1 MHKIVL
7 DGQTLR
13 WYGAEPI
20 IVSDSINQ
28 VRFEFIR
35 LNGWENVVLTA
46 QFTQSGTTYSVATQN
61 DTVAL
66 PAEIT
71 AGALEI
77 SVFGSESSQISRFT
91 VEPLSL
97 IIRASGFVPDG
108 VSPIPPTPDLY
119 AQWVE
124 TVEEERKKAETAAL
138 HAEEASSEAAGSMLG
153 AEAAQRAAEAAAQGV
168 LNISVSPPRPGA
180 QGTWEVFDVSSGVY
194 TDTGIPL
201 TGPQGPEGKQGQPG
215 VDGKDGA
222 PGPKGDPGAPGAPGE
237 PGIQGPPGIP
247 GKDGAPGEGIPAG
260 GSAGQVLAKTEEGT
274 TWKDLPQGGVQSDW
288 NQNDSAELDFIK
300 NRPFYT
306 ETNETVF
313 LPSGQYTIVTAQT
326 RASGPAVE
334 AVEAIIATFTNA
346 PTDGQQCRITFD
358 SNTYTETAIDSRGE
372 ITLGYNNY
380 DGTKPYFVFY
390 EEADGSNV
398 ILCGV
403 PESDVGVHTIEIVG
417 IQQTIHKIPE
427 QYLPKAQTIQSDF
440 AEIYTESPSFIS
452 RRPFYKT
459 AYPEATPVFSDDM
472 VKTTC
477 FSGDVEFM
485 DMSNPDYPV
494 QVAFYPLIP
503 GQTYKVTVTGI
514 DDPTIQKTYNLVDNE
529 ATGYERVQLID
540 SSQEI
545 GILQSYEQFEGLTL
559 LIGTMALPYGKYH
572 VEIYGYTYVTRFL
585 SPDYLPK
592 SAQPDWNET
601 DQLTFSHIKNRP
613 FYHYES
619 NFEKFIDNIVK
630 LSSVGSTAKLT
641 SILFDGR
648 SPAPIIGEL
657 YQVSVKPLNSSL
669 SFYNLRFV
677 NDSEGNPYCEV
688 TDSTANSGDSNR
700 WKITYKRYEE
710 SYYIEYTGGPGASQM
725 MVSISGAINYNFKID
740 PSYLFPPILS
750 SPDGSQFRLTVS
762 NDGVLSAV
770 AIGK

>member
-1 MHKIVL
+1 M
-7 DGQTLR
+7 
-13 WYGAEPI
+13 
-20 IVSDSINQ
+20 
-28 VRFEFIR
+28 
-35 LNGWENVVLTA
+35 
-46 QFTQSGTTYSVATQN
+46 
-61 DTVAL
+61 
-66 PAEIT
+66 
-71 AGALEI
+71 
-77 SVFGSESSQISRFT
+77 
-91 VEPLSL
+91 
-97 IIRASGFVPDG
+97 
-108 VSPIPPTPDLY
+108 
-119 AQWVE
+119 
-124 TVEEERKKAETAAL
+124 
-138 HAEEASSEAAGSMLG
+138 
-153 AEAAQRAAEAAAQGV
+153 
-168 LNISVSPPRPGA
+168 
-180 QGTWEVFDVSSGVY
+180 
-194 TDTGIPL
+194 
-201 TGPQGPEGKQGQPG
+201 
-215 VDGKDGA
+215 
-222 PGPKGDPGAPGAPGE
+222 
-237 PGIQGPPGIP
+237 
-247 GKDGAPGEGIPAG
+247 
-260 GSAGQVLAKTEEGT
+260 
-274 TWKDLPQGGVQSDW
+274 
-288 NQNDSAELDFIK
+288 
-300 NRPFYT
+300 
-306 ETNETVF
+306 
-313 LPSGQYTIVTAQT
+313 
-326 RASGPAVE
+326 
-334 AVEAIIATFTNA
+334 
-346 PTDGQQCRITFD
+346 RITFD

-372 ITLGYNNY
+372 ITLGYSNY

-390 EEADGSNV
+390 EEADGSSV

-417 IQQTIHKIPE
+417 MQQTIHKIPE
-427 QYLPKAQTIQSDF
+427 QYLPKAETIQSDF

-459 AYPEATPVFSDDM
+459 AYPEATPVFSDDI

-601 DQLTFSHIKNRP
+601 DELTFSHIKNRP

-750 SPDGSQFRLTVS
+750 SPDGSQFRLTVA
-762 NDGVLSAV
+762 NDGTLSAV

>member
-35 LNGWENVVLTA
+35 LNGWENVVLTT

-97 IIRASGFVPDG
+97 IIRASGFVPDR

-138 HAEEASSEAAGSMLG
+138 HATEASSEAEKAK
-153 AEAAQRAAEAAAQGV
+153 QAAEAAAQGV
-168 LNISVSPPRPGA
+168 MNISVSPPRPGA

-215 VDGKDGA
+215 ADGKDGA
-222 PGPKGDPGAPGAPGE
+222 PGPKGDPGAPGE
-237 PGIQGPPGIP
+237 PGVQGPQGVP

-260 GSAGQVLAKTEEGT
+260 GTEGQVLAKTAQGT
-274 TWKDLPQGGVQSDW
+274 AWKDLPQGGVQSDW

-334 AVEAIIATFTNA
+334 AVEAIIANFTSA

-372 ITLGYNNY
+372 ITLGYSNY

-427 QYLPKAQTIQSDF
+427 QYLPKAQVTQSDF

-514 DDPTIQKTYNLVDNE
+514 DDPTVQKTYSLTDNE

-601 DQLTFSHIKNRP
+601 DELTFSHIKNRP

-750 SPDGSQFRLTVS
+750 SPDGSQFRLTVA
-762 NDGVLSAV
+762 NDGTLSAV

>member
-138 HAEEASSEAAGSMLG
+138 HATEASSEAEKAK
-153 AEAAQRAAEAAAQGV
+153 QAAEAAAQGV
-168 LNISVSPPRPGA
+168 MNISVSPPRPGA

-215 VDGKDGA
+215 ADGKDGA
-222 PGPKGDPGAPGAPGE
+222 PGPKGDPGAPGE
-237 PGIQGPPGIP
+237 PGVQGPQGVP

-260 GSAGQVLAKTEEGT
+260 GTEGQVLAKTAQGT
-274 TWKDLPQGGVQSDW
+274 AWKDLPQGGVQSDW

-372 ITLGYNNY
+372 ITLGYSNY

-427 QYLPKAQTIQSDF
+427 QYLPKAQVTQSDF

-503 GQTYKVTVTGI
+503 GQTYKITVTGI
-514 DDPTIQKTYNLVDNE
+514 DDPTIQKTYNLVDNK
-529 ATGYERVQLID
+529 ATGYEKVQLID

-545 GILQSYEQFEGLTL
+545 GIFQSYQQFEGLTL
-559 LIGTMALPYGKYH
+559 SIGTMALPYGKYH

-601 DQLTFSHIKNRP
+601 EQLTFSHIKNRP

>member
-61 DTVAL
+61 DTAAL
-66 PAEIT
+66 PTEIT

-138 HAEEASSEAAGSMLG
+138 HATEASSEAEKAK
-153 AEAAQRAAEAAAQGV
+153 QAAEAAAQGV
-168 LNISVSPPRPGA
+168 MNISVSPPRPGA

-215 VDGKDGA
+215 ADGKDGA

-237 PGIQGPPGIP
+237 PGIQGPPG
-247 GKDGAPGEGIPAG
+247 KDGAPGEGIPAG

-274 TWKDLPQGGVQSDW
+274 AWQDLPQGGVQSDW

-326 RASGPAVE
+326 RASVA
-334 AVEAIIATFTNA
+334 AVEAIIANFTSA

-372 ITLGYNNY
+372 ITLGYSNY

-427 QYLPKAQTIQSDF
+427 QYLPKAQVTQSDF

-514 DDPTIQKTYNLVDNE
+514 DDPTVQKTYSLTDNE

-601 DQLTFSHIKNRP
+601 DELTFSHIKNRP

-750 SPDGSQFRLTVS
+750 SPDGSQFRLTVA
-762 NDGVLSAV
+762 NDGTLSAV

>member
-138 HAEEASSEAAGSMLG
+138 HATEASSEAEKAK
-153 AEAAQRAAEAAAQGV
+153 QAAEAAAQGV
-168 LNISVSPPRPGA
+168 MNISVSPPRPGA

-215 VDGKDGA
+215 AD
-222 PGPKGDPGAPGAPGE
+222 
-237 PGIQGPPGIP
+237 

-260 GSAGQVLAKTEEGT
+260 GTEGQVLAKTAQGT
-274 TWKDLPQGGVQSDW
+274 AWKDLPQGGVQSDW

-326 RASGPAVE
+326 RANVA
-334 AVEAIIATFTNA
+334 AVEAIIANFTSA

-372 ITLGYNNY
+372 ITLGYSNY

-427 QYLPKAQTIQSDF
+427 QYLPKAQVTQSDF

-514 DDPTIQKTYNLVDNE
+514 DDPTVQKTYSLTDNE

-601 DQLTFSHIKNRP
+601 DELTFSHIKNRP

-750 SPDGSQFRLTVS
+750 SPDGSQFRLTVA
-762 NDGVLSAV
+762 NDGTLSAV

>member
-28 VRFEFIR
+28 VRFELIR

-61 DTVAL
+61 DTAAL

-77 SVFGSESSQISRFT
+77 SVFGSKAGQASRYT
-91 VEPLSL
+91 VEPLQVTV
-97 IIRASGFVPDG
+97 RASGFVSDG
-108 VSPIPPTPDLY
+108 VSPVPPTPDLY
-119 AQWVE
+119 TQWVAKVEAE
-124 TVEEERKKAETAAL
+124 TKKAQD
-138 HAEEASSEAAGSMLG
+138 ASA
-153 AEAAQRAAEAAAQGV
+153 AAEKAAENAK
-168 LNISVSPPRPGA
+168 LIASKPPRPSA
-180 QGTWEVFDVSSGVY
+180 QETWEIYDEVSGAY
-194 TDTGIPL
+194 KDTGIPL
-201 TGPQGPEGKQGQPG
+201 TGPQGPEGKQGPAG
-215 VDGKDGA
+215 ENGKDGA
-222 PGPKGDPGAPGAPGE
+222 
-237 PGIQGPPGIP
+237 QGPQGIP
-247 GKDGAPGEGIPAG
+247 GPQGVPGEGIPEG
-260 GSAGQVLAKTEEGT
+260 GAAGQIIVKTEQGT
-274 TWKDLPQGGVQSDW
+274 EWQDMPQGGTQPDW
-288 NQNDSAELDFIK
+288 NQNDSVQLDYIK

-306 ETNETVF
+306 ETTEIVL
-313 LPSGQYTIVTAQT
+313 LPKAQYTIVAAQT
-326 RASGPAVE
+326 RASGSGDSYVE
-334 AVEAIIATFTNA
+334 AVIANFTNA
-346 PTDGQQCRITFD
+346 PTAEQTCRIFYD
-358 SNTYTETAIDSRGE
+358 NQEYTEIAEETRGA
-372 ITLGYNNY
+372 ITLGYTNQ
-380 DGTKPYFVFY
+380 DGVKPYFAFT
-390 EEADGSNV
+390 EESGNKV
-398 ILCGV
+398 IICGV
-403 PESDVGVHTIEIVG
+403 PENDTGVHTIEIVG

-472 VKTTC
+472 VRTTC

-485 DMSNPDYPV
+485 NMNNPDYPV

-503 GQTYKVTVTGI
+503 GQTYKITVTGI
-514 DDPTIQKTYNLVDNE
+514 DDPTVQKTYNLTDNE
-529 ATGYERVQLID
+529 ATGYESVQLID

-545 GILQSYEQFEGLTL
+545 GILQSYKQFEGLTL

>member
-35 LNGWENVVLTA
+35 LNGWENVALTA
-46 QFTQSGTTYSVATQN
+46 QFTQSGTTYSVITQD
-61 DTVAL
+61 DTAVL

-138 HAEEASSEAAGSMLG
+138 HATEASSEAEKAK
-153 AEAAQRAAEAAAQGV
+153 QAAEAAAQGV
-168 LNISVSPPRPGA
+168 MNISVSPPRPGA

-222 PGPKGDPGAPGAPGE
+222 PGPKGDPGAPGE
-237 PGIQGPPGIP
+237 PGVQGPQGVP

-260 GSAGQVLAKTEEGT
+260 GTEGQVLAKTAQGT
-274 TWKDLPQGGVQSDW
+274 AWKDLPQGGVQSDW

-372 ITLGYNNY
+372 ITLGYSNY

-494 QVAFYPLIP
+494 KVAFYPLIP

-601 DQLTFSHIKNRP
+601 DELTFSCIKNKP

-648 SPAPIIGEL
+648 SPAPVSGKL
-657 YQVSVKPLNSSL
+657 YQISVKPMNSSL
-669 SFYNLRFV
+669 RFYNLRFT

-688 TDSTANSGDSNR
+688 TDSNANSGDSNR
-700 WKITYKRYEE
+700 WAITYNRFEE
-710 SYYIEYTGGPGASQM
+710 AYYIEYKGGPGASQM

-740 PSYLFPPILS
+740 PSYLFPPVLS

>member
-28 VRFEFIR
+28 VIFEFIR
-35 LNGWENVVLTA
+35 LNGWENVALTA

-61 DTVAL
+61 DTAAL

-77 SVFGSESSQISRFT
+77 SVFGSESGRASRFT

-138 HAEEASSEAAGSMLG
+138 HATEASSEAAGSMLN

-168 LNISVSPPRPGA
+168 MNISVSPPRPGA

-222 PGPKGDPGAPGAPGE
+222 PGPKGDPGAPGE
-237 PGIQGPPGIP
+237 PGVQGPQGVP

-260 GSAGQVLAKTEEGT
+260 GTEGQVLAKTTQGT
-274 TWKDLPQGGVQSDW
+274 AWKDLPQGGVQSDW

-313 LPSGQYTIVTAQT
+313 LPSEQYTIVTAQT
-326 RASGPAVE
+326 RANVA
-334 AVEAIIATFTNA
+334 AVEAIIANFTSA

-372 ITLGYNNY
+372 ITLGYSNY

-427 QYLPKAQTIQSDF
+427 QYLPKAQVTQSDF

-514 DDPTIQKTYNLVDNE
+514 DDPTVQKTYSLTDNE

-601 DQLTFSHIKNRP
+601 DELTFSHIKNRP

-750 SPDGSQFRLTVS
+750 SPDGSQFRLTVA
-762 NDGVLSAV
+762 NDGTLSAV

>member
-119 AQWVE
+119 TQWIE

-138 HAEEASSEAAGSMLG
+138 HATEASSEAEKAK
-153 AEAAQRAAEAAAQGV
+153 QAAEAAAQGV
-168 LNISVSPPRPGA
+168 MNISVSPPRPGA

-215 VDGKDGA
+215 ADGKDGA
-222 PGPKGDPGAPGAPGE
+222 PGPKGDPGAPGE
-237 PGIQGPPGIP
+237 PGVQGPQGVP

-260 GSAGQVLAKTEEGT
+260 GTEGQVLAKTAQGT
-274 TWKDLPQGGVQSDW
+274 AWKDLPQGGVQSDW

-313 LPSGQYTIVTAQT
+313 LPSEQYTIVTAQT
-326 RASGPAVE
+326 RANVAAVE

-372 ITLGYNNY
+372 ITLGYSNY

-545 GILQSYEQFEGLTL
+545 GIFQSYQQFEGLTL
-559 LIGTMALPYGKYH
+559 SIGTMALSYGKYH
-572 VEIYGYTYVTRFL
+572 VEIYGYTYVTKFL

-648 SPAPIIGEL
+648 SPAPVSGEL

-677 NDSEGNPYCEV
+677 NDGEGNPYCEV

-740 PSYLFPPILS
+740 PDYLLPPVLS

>member
-35 LNGWENVVLTA
+35 LNGWENIVLTA

-66 PAEIT
+66 PTEIT

-77 SVFGSESSQISRFT
+77 SVFGSESGRVSRFT

-138 HAEEASSEAAGSMLG
+138 HATEASSEAEKAK
-153 AEAAQRAAEAAAQGV
+153 QAAEAAAQGV
-168 LNISVSPPRPGA
+168 MNISVSPPRPGA

-222 PGPKGDPGAPGAPGE
+222 PGPKGDPGAPGE
-237 PGIQGPPGIP
+237 PGVQGPQGVP

-260 GSAGQVLAKTEEGT
+260 GTEGQVLAKTAQGT
-274 TWKDLPQGGVQSDW
+274 AWKDLPQGGVQSDW

-372 ITLGYNNY
+372 ITLGYSNY

-390 EEADGSNV
+390 EEADGSSV

-417 IQQTIHKIPE
+417 MQQTIHKIPE
-427 QYLPKAQTIQSDF
+427 QYLPKAQVTQSDF

-514 DDPTIQKTYNLVDNE
+514 DDPTVQKTYSLTDNE
-529 ATGYERVQLID
+529 ATGYESVQLID

-545 GILQSYEQFEGLTL
+545 GILQSYQQFEGLTL
-559 LIGTMALPYGKYH
+559 LIGTMTLPYGKYH

-592 SAQPDWNET
+592 SAQPDWNEA
-601 DQLTFSHIKNRP
+601 DELTFSHIKNRP

-619 NFEKFIDNIVK
+619 NFERFIDNIVK

-677 NDSEGNPYCEV
+677 NDGEGNPYCEV

>member
-61 DTVAL
+61 DTAAL
-66 PAEIT
+66 PTEIT

-124 TVEEERKKAETAAL
+124 TVEEKQKKAETAAL
-138 HAEEASSEAAGSMLG
+138 SAEEASSEAEKAK
-153 AEAAQRAAEAAAQGV
+153 QAAEAAAQGV
-168 LNISVSPPRPGA
+168 MNISVSPPRPGA

-215 VDGKDGA
+215 ADGKDGA

-237 PGIQGPPGIP
+237 PGIQGPPG
-247 GKDGAPGEGIPAG
+247 KDGAPGEGIPAG

-274 TWKDLPQGGVQSDW
+274 AWQDLPQGGVQSDW

-326 RASGPAVE
+326 RASVAAVE

-372 ITLGYNNY
+372 ITLGYSNY

-390 EEADGSNV
+390 EEADGSSV

-417 IQQTIHKIPE
+417 MQQTIHKIPE

-648 SPAPIIGEL
+648 SPAPVSGEL

-677 NDSEGNPYCEV
+677 NDGEGNPYCEV

-700 WKITYKRYEE
+700 WKITYKLYEE

>member
-46 QFTQSGTTYSVATQN
+46 QFTQSGTTYSVTTQN

-77 SVFGSESSQISRFT
+77 SVFGSESGRASRFT

-138 HAEEASSEAAGSMLG
+138 HATEASSEAEKAK
-153 AEAAQRAAEAAAQGV
+153 QAAEAAAQGV
-168 LNISVSPPRPGA
+168 MNISVSPPRPGA

-237 PGIQGPPGIP
+237 PGIQGPPG
-247 GKDGAPGEGIPAG
+247 KDGAPGEGIPAG

-288 NQNDSAELDFIK
+288 NQNDSAELDF
-300 NRPFYT
+300 
-306 ETNETVF
+306 
-313 LPSGQYTIVTAQT
+313 
-326 RASGPAVE
+326 
-334 AVEAIIATFTNA
+334 
-346 PTDGQQCRITFD
+346 
-358 SNTYTETAIDSRGE
+358 
-372 ITLGYNNY
+372 
-380 DGTKPYFVFY
+380 
-390 EEADGSNV
+390 
-398 ILCGV
+398 
-403 PESDVGVHTIEIVG
+403 
-417 IQQTIHKIPE
+417 
-427 QYLPKAQTIQSDF
+427 
-440 AEIYTESPSFIS
+440 
-452 RRPFYKT
+452 
-459 AYPEATPVFSDDM
+459 
-472 VKTTC
+472 
-477 FSGDVEFM
+477 
-485 DMSNPDYPV
+485 
-494 QVAFYPLIP
+494 
-503 GQTYKVTVTGI
+503 
-514 DDPTIQKTYNLVDNE
+514 
-529 ATGYERVQLID
+529 
-540 SSQEI
+540 
-545 GILQSYEQFEGLTL
+545 
-559 LIGTMALPYGKYH
+559 
-572 VEIYGYTYVTRFL
+572 
-585 SPDYLPK
+585 
-592 SAQPDWNET
+592 
-601 DQLTFSHIKNRP
+601 IKNRP

>member
-119 AQWVE
+119 AQWAAL
-124 TVEEERKKAETAAL
+124 VEEERKKAETAAL
-138 HAEEASSEAAGSMLG
+138 HAIEASSEAEKAK
-153 AEAAQRAAEAAAQGV
+153 QAAETAAQGV
-168 LNISVSPPRPGA
+168 MNISVSPPRPGA

-215 VDGKDGA
+215 ADGKDGA
-222 PGPKGDPGAPGAPGE
+222 PGPKGDPGAPGE
-237 PGIQGPPGIP
+237 PGVQGPQGVP

-274 TWKDLPQGGVQSDW
+274 AWQDLPQGGVQSDW

-334 AVEAIIATFTNA
+334 AIIATFTNA

-372 ITLGYNNY
+372 ITLGYSNY

-390 EEADGSNV
+390 EEADGSSV

-417 IQQTIHKIPE
+417 MQQTIHKIPE

>member
-138 HAEEASSEAAGSMLG
+138 HATEASSEAEKAK
-153 AEAAQRAAEAAAQGV
+153 QAAEAAAQGV
-168 LNISVSPPRPGA
+168 MNISVSPPRPGA

-215 VDGKDGA
+215 ADGKDGA
-222 PGPKGDPGAPGAPGE
+222 PGPKGDPGAPGEPGE
-237 PGIQGPPGIP
+237 PGIQGPP

-260 GSAGQVLAKTEEGT
+260 GTEGQVLAKTAQGT
-274 TWKDLPQGGVQSDW
+274 AWKDLPQGGVQSDW

-306 ETNETVF
+306 ETNETIF

-358 SNTYTETAIDSRGE
+358 SNTYTETAVESRGA
-372 ITLGYNNY
+372 ITLGYSNY
-380 DGTKPYFVFY
+380 NGSKPYFAFS
-390 EEADGSNV
+390 EEGDGSKV
-398 ILCGV
+398 IICGV
-403 PESDVGVHTIEIVG
+403 PESDTGVHTIEIVG

-459 AYPEATPVFSDDM
+459 TYPEATPVFSDDM

-485 DMSNPDYPV
+485 DTNNPDYPV

-545 GILQSYEQFEGLTL
+545 GIFQSYQQFEGLTL
-559 LIGTMALPYGKYH
+559 SIGTMALSYGKYH
-572 VEIYGYTYVTRFL
+572 VEIYGYTYVTKFL

>member
-138 HAEEASSEAAGSMLG
+138 HATEASSEAEKAK
-153 AEAAQRAAEAAAQGV
+153 QAAEAAAQGV
-168 LNISVSPPRPGA
+168 MNISVSPPRPGA

-222 PGPKGDPGAPGAPGE
+222 PGPKGDPGAPGE
-237 PGIQGPPGIP
+237 PGVQGPQGVP

-260 GSAGQVLAKTEEGT
+260 GTEGQVLAKTAQGT
-274 TWKDLPQGGVQSDW
+274 AWKDLPQGGVQSDW

-334 AVEAIIATFTNA
+334 AVEAIIANFTSA

-372 ITLGYNNY
+372 ITLGYSNY

-427 QYLPKAQTIQSDF
+427 QYLPKAQVTQSDF

-545 GILQSYEQFEGLTL
+545 GIFQSYQQFEGLTL
-559 LIGTMALPYGKYH
+559 SIGTMALSYGKYH
-572 VEIYGYTYVTRFL
+572 VEIYGYTYVTKFL

-648 SPAPIIGEL
+648 SPAPVSGEL

-677 NDSEGNPYCEV
+677 NDGEGNPYCEV

-750 SPDGSQFRLTVS
+750 SPDGSQFRLTVA
-762 NDGVLSAV
+762 NDGTLSAV

>member
-35 LNGWENVVLTA
+35 LNGWENVALTA
-46 QFTQSGTTYSVATQN
+46 QFTQSGTTYSVITQD
-61 DTVAL
+61 DTAVL

-138 HAEEASSEAAGSMLG
+138 HATEASSEAEKAK
-153 AEAAQRAAEAAAQGV
+153 QAAEAAAQGV
-168 LNISVSPPRPGA
+168 MNISVSPPRPGA

-237 PGIQGPPGIP
+237 PGIQGPPG
-247 GKDGAPGEGIPAG
+247 KDGAPGEGIPAG

-274 TWKDLPQGGVQSDW
+274 AWQDLPQGGVQSDW

-372 ITLGYNNY
+372 ITLGYSNY

-403 PESDVGVHTIEIVG
+403 PENDTGVHTIEIVG

-427 QYLPKAQTIQSDF
+427 QYIPKAEVIQSDYGELF
-440 AEIYTESPSFIS
+440 PGYPSFIA

-459 AYPEATPVFSDDM
+459 DYPEGTPTFSDDM
-472 VKTTC
+472 VMTTC

-485 DMSNPDYPV
+485 DMSSDDYPI
-494 QVAFYPLIP
+494 QVAFYPMIP
-503 GQTYKVTVTGI
+503 GQSYEITLTGV
-514 DDPTIQKTYNLVDNE
+514 DDPSISKTYNLTDARETDYTN
-529 ATGYERVQLID
+529 VQLIET
-540 SSQEI
+540 SGEI
-545 GILQSYEQFEGLTL
+545 GVFQTYKQFNGFELK
-559 LIGTMALPYGKYH
+559 IGTMSLPYGKYH
-572 VEIYGYTYVTRFL
+572 VEIWGYTYVSRFL
-585 SPDYLPK
+585 SPEYLPP

-601 DQLTFSHIKNRP
+601 DELTFSCIKNKP

-648 SPAPIIGEL
+648 SPAPVSGEL

-677 NDSEGNPYCEV
+677 NDGEGNPYCEV

-740 PSYLFPPILS
+740 PDYLFPPVLS

>member
-138 HAEEASSEAAGSMLG
+138 HATEASSEAEKAK
-153 AEAAQRAAEAAAQGV
+153 QAAEAAAQGV
-168 LNISVSPPRPGA
+168 MNISVSPPRPGA

-222 PGPKGDPGAPGAPGE
+222 PGPKGDPGAPGE
-237 PGIQGPPGIP
+237 PGVQGPQGVP

-260 GSAGQVLAKTEEGT
+260 GTEGQVLAKTAQGT
-274 TWKDLPQGGVQSDW
+274 AWKDLPQGGVQSDW

-372 ITLGYNNY
+372 ITLGYSNY

-390 EEADGSNV
+390 EEADGSSV

-417 IQQTIHKIPE
+417 MQQTIHKIPE

-472 VKTTC
+472 VKITC

>member
-138 HAEEASSEAAGSMLG
+138 HATEASSEAEKAK
-153 AEAAQRAAEAAAQGV
+153 QAAEAAAQGV
-168 LNISVSPPRPGA
+168 MNISVSPPRPGA

-201 TGPQGPEGKQGQPG
+201 TGPQGPEGKQGQPSA
-215 VDGKDGA
+215 DGKDGA

-237 PGIQGPPGIP
+237 PGIQGPP

-326 RASGPAVE
+326 RASVAAVE
-334 AVEAIIATFTNA
+334 AVEAIIANFTSA

-372 ITLGYNNY
+372 ITLGYSNY
-380 DGTKPYFVFY
+380 DGSKPYFVFY
-390 EEADGSNV
+390 EEADGSSV

-403 PESDVGVHTIEIVG
+403 PESDTGVHTIEIVG

-472 VKTTC
+472 VKTMC

-485 DMSNPDYPV
+485 DMNTPDYPV

-514 DDPTIQKTYNLVDNE
+514 DDPTVQKTYSLTDNE

-540 SSQEI
+540 NSQEI
-545 GILQSYEQFEGLTL
+545 GIFQSYQQFEGLTL
-559 LIGTMALPYGKYH
+559 SIGTMALPYGKYH

-601 DQLTFSHIKNRP
+601 DELTFSHIKNRP

-725 MVSISGAINYNFKID
+725 IVSISGAINYNFKID

-750 SPDGSQFRLTVS
+750 SPDGSQFRLTVA
-762 NDGVLSAV
+762 NDGTLSAV

>member
-35 LNGWENVVLTA
+35 LNGWENVALTA

-138 HAEEASSEAAGSMLG
+138 HATEASSEAEKAK
-153 AEAAQRAAEAAAQGV
+153 QAAEAAAQGV
-168 LNISVSPPRPGA
+168 MNISVSPPRPGA

-237 PGIQGPPGIP
+237 PGIQGPPG
-247 GKDGAPGEGIPAG
+247 KDGAPGEGIPAG
-260 GSAGQVLAKTEEGT
+260 GSAGQVLAKTAQGT
-274 TWKDLPQGGVQSDW
+274 AWQDLPQGGVQSDW

-334 AVEAIIATFTNA
+334 AIIATFTNA

-372 ITLGYNNY
+372 ITLGYSNY

-390 EEADGSNV
+390 EEADGSSV

-417 IQQTIHKIPE
+417 MQQTIHKIPE

-485 DMSNPDYPV
+485 DMSNPDYLV

-545 GILQSYEQFEGLTL
+545 GILQSYEQFKGLTL

-669 SFYNLRFV
+669 RFYNLRFT

-725 MVSISGAINYNFKID
+725 MVSISGAIDYNFKID
-740 PSYLFPPILS
+740 PSYLFPPVLS
-750 SPDGSQFRLTVS
+750 SPDGSQFRLTVA
-762 NDGVLSAV
+762 NDGTLSAV
-770 AIGK
+770 AIGR

>member
-20 IVSDSINQ
+20 IVNDSINQ

-138 HAEEASSEAAGSMLG
+138 HATEASSEAEKAK
-153 AEAAQRAAEAAAQGV
+153 QAAEAAAQGV
-168 LNISVSPPRPGA
+168 MNISVSPPRPGA

-215 VDGKDGA
+215 ADGKDGA

-237 PGIQGPPGIP
+237 PGIQGPP

-372 ITLGYNNY
+372 ITLGYSNY

-390 EEADGSNV
+390 EEADGSSV

-417 IQQTIHKIPE
+417 MQQTIHKIPE

-514 DDPTIQKTYNLVDNE
+514 DDPTVQKTYSLTDNE

-601 DQLTFSHIKNRP
+601 DELTFSHIKNRP

-750 SPDGSQFRLTVS
+750 SPDGSQFRLTVA
-762 NDGVLSAV
+762 NDGTLSAV

>member
-1 MHKIVL
+1 MHKIIL

-138 HAEEASSEAAGSMLG
+138 HATEASSEAEKAK
-153 AEAAQRAAEAAAQGV
+153 QAAEAAAQGV
-168 LNISVSPPRPGA
+168 MNISVSPPRPGA

-201 TGPQGPEGKQGQPG
+201 TGP
-215 VDGKDGA
+215 
-222 PGPKGDPGAPGAPGE
+222 KGDPGE
-237 PGIQGPPGIP
+237 PGVQGPQGVP

-260 GSAGQVLAKTEEGT
+260 GTEGQVLAKTAQGT
-274 TWKDLPQGGVQSDW
+274 AWKDLPQGGVQSDW

-334 AVEAIIATFTNA
+334 AVEAIIANFTSA

-372 ITLGYNNY
+372 ITLGYSNY

-427 QYLPKAQTIQSDF
+427 QYLPKAQVTQSDF

-514 DDPTIQKTYNLVDNE
+514 DDPTVQKTYSLTDNE

-601 DQLTFSHIKNRP
+601 DELTFSHIKNRP

-677 NDSEGNPYCEV
+677 NDSEGNSYCEV

-750 SPDGSQFRLTVS
+750 SPDGSQFRLTVA
-762 NDGVLSAV
+762 NDGTLSAV

>member
-1 MHKIVL
+1 M
-7 DGQTLR
+7 
-13 WYGAEPI
+13 
-20 IVSDSINQ
+20 S
-28 VRFEFIR
+28 
-35 LNGWENVVLTA
+35 
-46 QFTQSGTTYSVATQN
+46 
-61 DTVAL
+61 
-66 PAEIT
+66 
-71 AGALEI
+71 
-77 SVFGSESSQISRFT
+77 
-91 VEPLSL
+91 
-97 IIRASGFVPDG
+97 
-108 VSPIPPTPDLY
+108 
-119 AQWVE
+119 
-124 TVEEERKKAETAAL
+124 
-138 HAEEASSEAAGSMLG
+138 AEEASSEAEKAK
-153 AEAAQRAAEAAAQGV
+153 QAAEAAAQGV
-168 LNISVSPPRPGA
+168 MNISVSPPRPGA

-222 PGPKGDPGAPGAPGE
+222 PGPKGATGATGPAGAAATVSVGTVTTGNAGTNASVTNAGTSSAAVLNFTIPRGAQGVQGPKGDPGAPGAPGE

-247 GKDGAPGEGIPAG
+247 GKDGKDGAPGEGIPAG

-274 TWKDLPQGGVQSDW
+274 AWQDLPQGGVQSDW

-326 RASGPAVE
+326 RASGPVVE

-372 ITLGYNNY
+372 ITLGYSNY

-390 EEADGSNV
+390 EETDGSNV

-403 PESDVGVHTIEIVG
+403 PESDTGVHTIEIVG
-417 IQQTIHKIPE
+417 MQQTIHKIPE
-427 QYLPKAQTIQSDF
+427 QYLPKTQTIQSDF
-440 AEIYTESPSFIS
+440 AETYTESPSFIS

-503 GQTYKVTVTGI
+503 GQTYEVTVTGI
-514 DDPTIQKTYNLVDNE
+514 DDPTIQKTYNLVDNK
-529 ATGYERVQLID
+529 ATGYEKVQLID

-545 GILQSYEQFEGLTL
+545 GIFQSYQQFEGLTL
-559 LIGTMALPYGKYH
+559 SIGTMALSYGKYH
-572 VEIYGYTYVTRFL
+572 VEIYGYTYVTKFL

-669 SFYNLRFV
+669 RFYNLRFV

-762 NDGVLSAV
+762 NDGVLSAI

>member
-138 HAEEASSEAAGSMLG
+138 HATEASSEAEKAK
-153 AEAAQRAAEAAAQGV
+153 QAAEAAAQGV
-168 LNISVSPPRPGA
+168 MNISVSPPRPGA

-194 TDTGIPL
+194 VDTGIPL
-201 TGPQGPEGKQGQPG
+201 TGPQGPEGKQGPTG
-215 VDGKDGA
+215 ADGKDGA
-222 PGPKGDPGAPGAPGE
+222 QGPKGDPGE
-237 PGIQGPPGIP
+237 QGIQGPQGLP

-334 AVEAIIATFTNA
+334 AVEAIISTFTNA

-372 ITLGYNNY
+372 ITLGYSNY

-403 PESDVGVHTIEIVG
+403 PESDTGVHTIEIVG

>member
-61 DTVAL
+61 DTAAL
-66 PAEIT
+66 PTEIT

-119 AQWVE
+119 TQWVE

-138 HAEEASSEAAGSMLG
+138 HATEASSEAEKAK
-153 AEAAQRAAEAAAQGV
+153 QAAEAAAQGV
-168 LNISVSPPRPGA
+168 MNISVSPPR
-180 QGTWEVFDVSSGVY
+180 
-194 TDTGIPL
+194 
-201 TGPQGPEGKQGQPG
+201 
-215 VDGKDGA
+215 
-222 PGPKGDPGAPGAPGE
+222 PGAPGAPGE
-237 PGIQGPPGIP
+237 PGIQGPP

-274 TWKDLPQGGVQSDW
+274 AWQDLPQGGVQSDW

-326 RASGPAVE
+326 RASAAA

-372 ITLGYNNY
+372 ITLGYSNY

-427 QYLPKAQTIQSDF
+427 QYLPKAQVTQSDF

-485 DMSNPDYPV
+485 DMSNSDYPV

-529 ATGYERVQLID
+529 TTGYERVQLID

-592 SAQPDWNET
+592 SAQPDWNEA
-601 DQLTFSHIKNRP
+601 DELTFSHIKNRP

-677 NDSEGNPYCEV
+677 NDGEGNPYCEV

-740 PSYLFPPILS
+740 PDYLFPPVLS

>member
-124 TVEEERKKAETAAL
+124 TVEEKRKKAETAAL
-138 HAEEASSEAAGSMLG
+138 HATEASSEAEKAK
-153 AEAAQRAAEAAAQGV
+153 QAAEAAAQGV
-168 LNISVSPPRPGA
+168 MNISVSPPRPGA

-215 VDGKDGA
+215 ADGKDGA
-222 PGPKGDPGAPGAPGE
+222 PGPKGDPGAPGE
-237 PGIQGPPGIP
+237 PGVQGPQGVP
-247 GKDGAPGEGIPAG
+247 GKDGAPCEGVPAG
-260 GSAGQVLAKTEEGT
+260 GTEGQVLAKTAQGT
-274 TWKDLPQGGVQSDW
+274 AWKDLPQGGVQSDW

-372 ITLGYNNY
+372 ITLGYSNY

-417 IQQTIHKIPE
+417 IQQIIHKIPE
-427 QYLPKAQTIQSDF
+427 QYLPKAQITQSDF

-514 DDPTIQKTYNLVDNE
+514 DDPTVQKTYSLTDNE

-545 GILQSYEQFEGLTL
+545 GILQSYKQFEGLTL

-601 DQLTFSHIKNRP
+601 DELTFSHIKNRP

-750 SPDGSQFRLTVS
+750 SPDGSQFRLTVA
-762 NDGVLSAV
+762 NDGTLSAV

>member
-138 HAEEASSEAAGSMLG
+138 HATEASSEAEKAK
-153 AEAAQRAAEAAAQGV
+153 QAAEAAAQGV
-168 LNISVSPPRPGA
+168 MNISVSPPRPGA

-215 VDGKDGA
+215 ADGKDGA
-222 PGPKGDPGAPGAPGE
+222 PGPKGDPGAPGE
-237 PGIQGPPGIP
+237 PGVQGPQGVP

-260 GSAGQVLAKTEEGT
+260 GTEGQVLAKTAQGT
-274 TWKDLPQGGVQSDW
+274 AWKDLPQGGVQSDW

-372 ITLGYNNY
+372 ITLGYSNY

-390 EEADGSNV
+390 EEADGSSV

-417 IQQTIHKIPE
+417 MQQTIHKIPE

-529 ATGYERVQLID
+529 ATGYEKVQLID

-545 GILQSYEQFEGLTL
+545 GIFQSYQQFEGLTL
-559 LIGTMALPYGKYH
+559 SIGTMALSYGKYH
-572 VEIYGYTYVTRFL
+572 VEIYGYTYVTKFL

>member
-61 DTVAL
+61 DTAAL
-66 PAEIT
+66 PTEIT

-77 SVFGSESSQISRFT
+77 SVFGSESGRASRFT

-119 AQWVE
+119 TQWIE

-138 HAEEASSEAAGSMLG
+138 HATEASSEAEKAK
-153 AEAAQRAAEAAAQGV
+153 QAAEAAAQGV
-168 LNISVSPPRPGA
+168 MNISVSPPRPGA

-201 TGPQGPEGKQGQPG
+201 TGPQGPEGKPGQPG
-215 VDGKDGA
+215 ADGKDGT

-247 GKDGAPGEGIPAG
+247 GKDGKDGAPGEGIPAG

-274 TWKDLPQGGVQSDW
+274 AWQDLPQGGVQSDW

-372 ITLGYNNY
+372 ITLGYSNY

-403 PESDVGVHTIEIVG
+403 PESDTGVHTIEIVG
-417 IQQTIHKIPE
+417 MQQTIHKIPE

-503 GQTYKVTVTGI
+503 GQTYEVTVTGI
-514 DDPTIQKTYNLVDNE
+514 DDPTIQKTYNLVDNK
-529 ATGYERVQLID
+529 ATGYEIVQLID

>member
-46 QFTQSGTTYSVATQN
+46 QFTQSGTTYAVATQN

-77 SVFGSESSQISRFT
+77 SVFGSESGRASRFT

-138 HAEEASSEAAGSMLG
+138 HATEASSEAEKAK
-153 AEAAQRAAEAAAQGV
+153 QAAAQGV
-168 LNISVSPPRPGA
+168 MNISVSPPRPGA

-215 VDGKDGA
+215 ADGKDGA
-222 PGPKGDPGAPGAPGE
+222 PGPKGDPGAPGE
-237 PGIQGPPGIP
+237 PGVQGPQGVP

-260 GSAGQVLAKTEEGT
+260 GTEGQVLAKTAQGT
-274 TWKDLPQGGVQSDW
+274 AWKDLPQGGVQSDW

-313 LPSGQYTIVTAQT
+313 LPRGQSTIVTAQT

-372 ITLGYNNY
+372 ITLGYSNY

-417 IQQTIHKIPE
+417 MQQTIHKIPE

-459 AYPEATPVFSDDM
+459 AYPEATPVFSDDI

-545 GILQSYEQFEGLTL
+545 GILQSYAQFEGLTL

-601 DQLTFSHIKNRP
+601 DELTFSHIKNRP

>member
-61 DTVAL
+61 DTAAL
-66 PAEIT
+66 PTEIT

-77 SVFGSESSQISRFT
+77 SVFGSESGRASRFT

-138 HAEEASSEAAGSMLG
+138 SAEEASSEAEKAK
-153 AEAAQRAAEAAAQGV
+153 QAAEAAAQGV
-168 LNISVSPPRPGA
+168 MNISVSPPRPGA

-247 GKDGAPGEGIPAG
+247 GKDGKDGAPGEGIPAG

-274 TWKDLPQGGVQSDW
+274 AWQDLPQGGVQSDW

-326 RASGPAVE
+326 RASGPVVE

-372 ITLGYNNY
+372 ITLGYSNY

-390 EEADGSNV
+390 EETDGSNV

-403 PESDVGVHTIEIVG
+403 PESDTGVHTIEIVG
-417 IQQTIHKIPE
+417 MQQTIHKIPE
-427 QYLPKAQTIQSDF
+427 QYLPKTQTIQSDF
-440 AEIYTESPSFIS
+440 AETYTESPSFIS

-503 GQTYKVTVTGI
+503 GQTYEVTVTGI
-514 DDPTIQKTYNLVDNE
+514 DDPTIQKTYNLVDNK
-529 ATGYERVQLID
+529 ATGYEKVQLID

-545 GILQSYEQFEGLTL
+545 GIFQSYQQFEGLTL
-559 LIGTMALPYGKYH
+559 SIGTMALSYGKYH
-572 VEIYGYTYVTRFL
+572 VEIYGYTYVTKFL

-669 SFYNLRFV
+669 RFYNLRFV

>member
-28 VRFEFIR
+28 VIFEFIR
-35 LNGWENVVLTA
+35 LNGWENVALTA

-61 DTVAL
+61 DTAAL

-77 SVFGSESSQISRFT
+77 SVFGSESGRASRFT

-138 HAEEASSEAAGSMLG
+138 HATEASSEAAGSMLN

-168 LNISVSPPRPGA
+168 MNISVSPPRPGA

-201 TGPQGPEGKQGQPG
+201 TGPQGPEGKQGQPS

-222 PGPKGDPGAPGAPGE
+222 PGPKGDPGAPGE
-237 PGIQGPPGIP
+237 PGVQGPQGVP

-260 GSAGQVLAKTEEGT
+260 GTEGQVLAKTTQGT
-274 TWKDLPQGGVQSDW
+274 AWKDLPQGGVQSDW

-372 ITLGYNNY
+372 ITLGYSNY

-427 QYLPKAQTIQSDF
+427 QYLPKAQVTQSDF

-514 DDPTIQKTYNLVDNE
+514 DDPTVQKTYSLTDNE

-601 DQLTFSHIKNRP
+601 DELTFSHIKNRP

-750 SPDGSQFRLTVS
+750 SPDGSQFRLTVA
-762 NDGVLSAV
+762 NDGTLSAV

>member
-138 HAEEASSEAAGSMLG
+138 HATEASSEAEKAK
-153 AEAAQRAAEAAAQGV
+153 QAAETAAQGV
-168 LNISVSPPRPGA
+168 MNISVSPPRPGA

-215 VDGKDGA
+215 ADGKDGA
-222 PGPKGDPGAPGAPGE
+222 PGPKGDPGAPGE
-237 PGIQGPPGIP
+237 PSVQGPQGVP

-260 GSAGQVLAKTEEGT
+260 GTEGQVLAKTAQGT
-274 TWKDLPQGGVQSDW
+274 AWKDLPQGGVQSDW

-326 RASGPAVE
+326 RASAA

-372 ITLGYNNY
+372 ITLGYSNY
-380 DGTKPYFVFY
+380 DGIKPYFVFY
-390 EEADGSNV
+390 EEADGSSV

-403 PESDVGVHTIEIVG
+403 PESDTGVHTIEIVG

-514 DDPTIQKTYNLVDNE
+514 DDPTVQKTYSLTDNE

-601 DQLTFSHIKNRP
+601 DELTFSHIKNRP

-750 SPDGSQFRLTVS
+750 SPDGSQFRLTVA
-762 NDGVLSAV
+762 NDGTLSAV

>member
-61 DTVAL
+61 DTAAL
-66 PAEIT
+66 PTEIT

-77 SVFGSESSQISRFT
+77 SVFGSESGRASRFT

-119 AQWVE
+119 TQWIE

-138 HAEEASSEAAGSMLG
+138 HATEASSEAEKAK
-153 AEAAQRAAEAAAQGV
+153 QAAEAAAQGV
-168 LNISVSPPRPGA
+168 MNISVSPPR
-180 QGTWEVFDVSSGVY
+180 
-194 TDTGIPL
+194 
-201 TGPQGPEGKQGQPG
+201 
-215 VDGKDGA
+215 
-222 PGPKGDPGAPGAPGE
+222 PGAPGAPGE

-247 GKDGAPGEGIPAG
+247 GKDGKDGAPGEGIPAG

-274 TWKDLPQGGVQSDW
+274 AWQDLPQGGVQSDW

-372 ITLGYNNY
+372 ITLGYSNY

-390 EEADGSNV
+390 EETDGSNV

-403 PESDVGVHTIEIVG
+403 PESDTGVHTIEIVG
-417 IQQTIHKIPE
+417 MQQTIHKIPE

-503 GQTYKVTVTGI
+503 GQTYEVTVTGI
-514 DDPTIQKTYNLVDNE
+514 DDPTIQKTYNLVDNK
-529 ATGYERVQLID
+529 ATGYEKVQLID

-545 GILQSYEQFEGLTL
+545 GIFQSYQQFEGLTL
-559 LIGTMALPYGKYH
+559 SIGTMALSYGKYH
-572 VEIYGYTYVTRFL
+572 VEIYGYTYVTKFL

>member
-61 DTVAL
+61 DTAAL

-77 SVFGSESSQISRFT
+77 SVFGSESGRASRFT

-138 HAEEASSEAAGSMLG
+138 HAIEASSEAEKAK
-153 AEAAQRAAEAAAQGV
+153 QAAETAAQGV
-168 LNISVSPPRPGA
+168 MNISVSPPRPGA

-215 VDGKDGA
+215 ADGKDGA

-237 PGIQGPPGIP
+237 PGIQGPPG
-247 GKDGAPGEGIPAG
+247 KDGAPGEGIPAG

-274 TWKDLPQGGVQSDW
+274 AWQDLPQGGVQSDW

-372 ITLGYNNY
+372 ITLGYSNY

-390 EEADGSNV
+390 EEADGSSV

-417 IQQTIHKIPE
+417 MQQTIHKIPE

>member
-138 HAEEASSEAAGSMLG
+138 HATEASSEAEKAK
-153 AEAAQRAAEAAAQGV
+153 QAAEAAAQGV
-168 LNISVSPPRPGA
+168 MNISVSPPRPGA

-222 PGPKGDPGAPGAPGE
+222 PGPKGDPGAPGE
-237 PGIQGPPGIP
+237 PGVQGPQGVP

-260 GSAGQVLAKTEEGT
+260 GTEGQVLAKTAQGT
-274 TWKDLPQGGVQSDW
+274 AWKDLPQGGVQSDW

-334 AVEAIIATFTNA
+334 AVEAIIANFTSA

-372 ITLGYNNY
+372 ITLGYSNY

-427 QYLPKAQTIQSDF
+427 QYLPKAQVTQSDF

-514 DDPTIQKTYNLVDNE
+514 DDPTVQKTYSLTDNE

-601 DQLTFSHIKNRP
+601 DELTFSHIKNRP

>member
-7 DGQTLR
+7 DGQILR

-138 HAEEASSEAAGSMLG
+138 HATEASSEAEKAK
-153 AEAAQRAAEAAAQGV
+153 QAAEAAAQGV
-168 LNISVSPPRPGA
+168 MNISVSPPRPGA

-215 VDGKDGA
+215 ADGKDGA
-222 PGPKGDPGAPGAPGE
+222 PGPKGDPGAPGE
-237 PGIQGPPGIP
+237 PGVQGPQGVP

-260 GSAGQVLAKTEEGT
+260 GTEGQVLAKTAQGT
-274 TWKDLPQGGVQSDW
+274 AWKDLPQGGVQSDW

-326 RASGPAVE
+326 RANVA
-334 AVEAIIATFTNA
+334 AVEAIIANFTSA

-372 ITLGYNNY
+372 ITLGYSNY

-390 EEADGSNV
+390 EEADGSSV

-417 IQQTIHKIPE
+417 MQQTIHKIPE

-459 AYPEATPVFSDDM
+459 AYPEATPVFSDDI

-514 DDPTIQKTYNLVDNE
+514 DDPTVQKTYSLTDNE

-601 DQLTFSHIKNRP
+601 DELTFSHIKNRP